1 MRRSLVP
8 AFDLL
13 PAAHARRQAWS
24 RRRYRAWAVPLGL
37 GLAASLLMLAQVQS
51 QLQSMR
57 DAQALLQAE
66 LDRLK
71 ARQREWAAQLQA
83 QQAQQALGQAHR
95 QQSERWF
102 GASDALRAVARPLGP
117 PARARLLELR
127 LDDQGLLLIGQI
139 GPAQLQ
145 PWLDSLKS
153 RSPALGTAWLM
164 EIGQPS
170 STTTSTT
177 FREEESDE
185 VSRFVVRFAQ
195 TPAHAT
201 GDGP

>member
-13 PAAHARRQAWS
+13 PASHARRQAWS
-24 RRRYRAWAVPLGL
+24 RRRYRTLAVPLGL

-51 QLQSMR
+51 HLQSMR
-57 DAQALLQAE
+57 DAQASAQAE

-71 ARQREWAAQLQA
+71 ARQRELAAQLQA

-95 QQSERWF
+95 QQSERWL
-102 GASDALRAVARPLGP
+102 GADAALRAVARPLGP
-117 PARARLLELR
+117 PTRARLLELR

-139 GPAQLQ
+139 SAVQLQ

-164 EIGQPS
+164 EIGQS
-170 STTTSTT
+170 SPTPL
-177 FREEESDE
+177 REEEPDE
-185 VSRFVVRFAQ
+185 LSRFVVRFAQ
-195 TPAHAT
+195 TPGQAT
-201 GDGP
+201 GRGP

>member
-24 RRRYRAWAVPLGL
+24 RRRYRNLAVPLGL
-37 GLAASLLMLAQVQS
+37 GLAASLLVLAQVQS
-51 QLQSMR
+51 HLQSMR
-57 DAQALLQAE
+57 DVQAVAQAE

-71 ARQREWAAQLQA
+71 ARQRELAAQLQA

-95 QQSERWF
+95 QQGERWLV
-102 GASDALRAVARPLGP
+102 ASDALRAVAHPLGP

-127 LDDQGLLLIGQI
+127 LDDQGLLLIGLI

-153 RSPALGTAWLM
+153 RTPALGTAWLM

-170 STTTSTT
+170 PTVL
-177 FREEESDE
+177 REEEPDE
-185 VSRFVVRFAQ
+185 LSRFVVRFAQ
-195 TPAHAT
+195 TPSQAT
-201 GDGP
+201 GVGP